1 MFYAKLKQDGQIVGN
16 LYHDFQDYVNDTFS
30 PEVETLE
37 IVSFTVH
44 GKNYRER
51 RADVEDKAIICQ
63 NDYFDPDVEIDM
75 LDWTDISSWFE
86 KMGERYGLLKE
97 FRENCVC

>member
-16 LYHDFQDYVNDTFS
+16 LYHDFQDYVSDTFS

-44 GKNYRER
+44 GSNYRER

-63 NDYFDPDVEIDM
+63 HDYFDPDVEIDN
-75 LDWTDISSWFE
+75 LDWTDISDWFA
-86 KMGERYGLLKE
+86 KMGKRYGLLKE

>member
-1 MFYAKLKQDGQIVGN
+1 MFYAKLKRDGQIVGN

-75 LDWTDISSWFE
+75 FDWTDISSWFE
-86 KMGERYGLLKE
+86 KMGKRYGLLKE

>member
-1 MFYAKLKQDGQIVGN
+1 MFYAKLRQDGQTVGN

-63 NDYFDPDVEIDM
+63 NDYFDPDVEIDN
-75 LDWTDISSWFE
+75 LDWTGISDWFE
-86 KMGERYGLLKE
+86 KMGKRYGLLKE
-97 FRENCVC
+97 FRENAIC